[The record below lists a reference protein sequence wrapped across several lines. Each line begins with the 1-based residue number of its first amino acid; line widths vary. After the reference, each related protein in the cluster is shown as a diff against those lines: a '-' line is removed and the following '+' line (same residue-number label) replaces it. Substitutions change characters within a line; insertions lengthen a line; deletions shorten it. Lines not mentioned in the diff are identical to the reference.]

1 MAQFVIHQY
10 KNSTSKS
17 TVPYLLDIQND
28 FLEDLETRLVIPVYP
43 MIVLQGKRLTK
54 LTPVIEIVGAQYILM
69 IPELASISKKYL
81 GVEILNIS
89 QHRTMVLSAI
99 DLMVTGF

>member
-10 KNSTSKS
+10 KNATSKS
-17 TVPYLLDIQND
+17 IIPYLLDIQNS
-28 FLEDLETRLVIPVYP
+28 FLEDLETRLVIPIYP
-43 MIVLQGKRLTK
+43 ATILLGKRLTK
-54 LTPVIEIVGAQYILM
+54 LTPTIEIDGVDYFLM
-69 IPELASISKKYL
+69 IPELASISKTHL
-81 GVEILNIS
+81 GVEIVNIS

>member
-1 MAQFVIHQY
+1 MAQFIIHQY
-10 KNSTSKS
+10 KNSKS

-43 MIVLQGKRLTK
+43 ANVLHGKRMTK
-54 LTPVIEIVGAQYILM
+54 LTPMIEIDGVQYILM
-69 IPELASISKKYL
+69 IPELTSISKKYL
-81 GVEILNIS
+81 GAEIINIS

>member
-10 KNSTSKS
+10 KNSKS

-43 MIVLQGKRLTK
+43 ATVLQGKRLTK
-54 LTPVIEIVGAQYILM
+54 LTPVIEIEGVQYILM
-69 IPELASISKKYL
+69 IPELATISKKYL
-81 GVEILNIS
+81 GVAILNIS

>member
-10 KNSTSKS
+10 KNSKS
-17 TVPYLLDIQND
+17 SVSYLLDIQNN

-43 MIVLQGKRLTK
+43 ANVLQGKRMTK
-54 LTPVIEIVGAQYILM
+54 LTPMIEIDGAQYILM

-89 QHRTMVLSAI
+89 QHRTMILSAI

>member
-1 MAQFVIHQY
+1 MAQFIIHQY
-10 KNSTSKS
+10 KNSKS

-43 MIVLQGKRLTK
+43 ANVLHGKRMTK
-54 LTPVIEIVGAQYILM
+54 LTPMIEIDGVQYILM

-81 GVEILNIS
+81 GAEIINIS
-89 QHRTMVLSAI
+89 QYRTMVLSAI